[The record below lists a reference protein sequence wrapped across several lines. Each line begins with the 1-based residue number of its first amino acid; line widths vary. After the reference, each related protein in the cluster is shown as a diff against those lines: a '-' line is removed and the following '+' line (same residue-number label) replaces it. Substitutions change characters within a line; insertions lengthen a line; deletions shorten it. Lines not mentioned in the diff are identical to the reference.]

1 MSTLIPYRHNNHLS
15 RPDAMSF
22 MDDFFRPFFGMDNFH
37 QHLQR
42 GREG

>member
-22 MDDFFRPFFGMDNFH
+22 MDDFFRPF
-37 QHLQR
+37 LAWTTSPAR
-42 GREG
+42 SAWT

>member
-22 MDDFFRPFFGMDNFH
+22 MDDFFRPFFGMDNFTLSLIH
-37 QHLQR
+37 I
-42 GREG
+42 